1 MKQGR
6 RAGNVFQ
13 AGASL
18 QAASNE
24 RNETIP
30 GNSNS
35 TTNVRIFLSLRLIKV
50 VIIYWKKQKKKKCEP
65 E

>member
-24 RNETIP
+24 GNETIP

-35 TTNVRIFLSLRLIKV
+35 TTNVRIFLSLRLVKV
-50 VIIYWKKQKKKKCEP
+50 VIIY
-65 E
+65 